1 MIGHVY
7 LITDWS
13 SEPAIRY
20 KVGITKGDVN
30 KRLKAL
36 QTGSSGELVLLN
48 IYSSENYRKIET
60 ILHRGY
66 KPYST
71 DGGKEWFELP
81 DEKVL
86 KFKEECKAIDENIEF
101 LKENNHFFSKM

>member
-1 MIGHVY
+1 MIGYIY

-13 SEPAIRY
+13 SNPTRF
-20 KVGITKGDVN
+20 KVGITKGDVK

-48 IYSSENYRKIET
+48 TYSSENYRKIET

-66 KPYST
+66 KSYST

-81 DEKVL
+81 DNRALSFIKECETIDSNL
-86 KFKEECKAIDENIEF
+86 KM
-101 LKENNHFFSKM
+101 LKESQNPFYSKI

>member
-1 MIGHVY
+1 MVGHVY

-13 SEPAIRY
+13 SMPIRY

-48 IYSSENYRKIET
+48 KYSSENYRKIET
-60 ILHRGY
+60 VLHRGY

-86 KFKEECKAIDENIEF
+86 KFKEECKTIDENIKL

>member
-1 MIGHVY
+1 MSKGVVY

-13 SEPAIRY
+13 SSPEKY
-20 KVGITKGDVN
+20 KIGITKNSPED
-30 KRLKAL
+30 RLKSL

-48 IYSSENYRKIET
+48 TYQSYNYRKIEG

-66 KPYST
+66 KSYST

-81 DEKVL
+81 NEVIL
-86 KFKEECKAIDENIEF
+86 NFINECKQIDDNIKF
-101 LKENNHFFSKM
+101 LMESDNPFI